1 MYTAVD
7 HSRSEANGD
16 DETGDNLVDEGED
29 DLLDDD
35 RSSKFL
41 M

>member
-7 HSRSEANGD
+7 HSRSEAYVD
-16 DETGDNLVDEGED
+16 DETGDIVDEGKD
-29 DLLDDD
+29 NLLDDD